1 MISIRYVYLFA
12 DDTTLFDN
20 GLDKD
25 TLENNLQQALNLLI
39 IWCLENGFVIR
50 QDKTKQTFVK
60 LKLAKQQIYERYLR
74 NNLVDVYDNF
84 DFQLT
89 SYENVVGVHTWTIHP
104 TCLKE
109 SLAFALDNTC
119 LRLQHRVLFY
129 NAYIKPHFKYCWH
142 VYFGWTRLILNMYI
156 NWKKYRE

>member
-1 MISIRYVYLFA
+1 MYLFA

-50 QDKTKQTFVK
+50 KDKTKQTFVK
-60 LKLAKQQIYERYLR
+60 PKLAKQQIYERYLR

-89 SYENVVGVHTWTIHP
+89 SYENVVGVHT
-104 TCLKE
+104 
-109 SLAFALDNTC
+109 
-119 LRLQHRVLFY
+119 
-129 NAYIKPHFKYCWH
+129 
-142 VYFGWTRLILNMYI
+142 
-156 NWKKYRE
+156 